1 VKRVGVFPGAALAAR
16 RRLFDALEQAFP
28 VRFEPAHEPDASAAA
43 APSGTFD
50 ALVAFAEPP
59 VAGAHVAAGELAGP
73 AKRFIVDPADGA
85 AVAGRIDF
93 TVSAR
98 LDGRLRGRALAEEH
112 APAAGIDVRAGDEI
126 LARIA
131 DRVVWVK
138 RGDAD
143 VVAGGPA
150 ELRPGGFLR
159 DLVTPGRVIG
169 LLPLVHFLRE
179 VTADLA
185 WERPAPRAAFVVDD
199 PNLHW
204 RSYGYI
210 RYPELVRSAR
220 EHRYHAV
227 MAMVALDG
235 WYAHG
240 DTVRLF
246 RESGDVL
253 SLVVHGN
260 DHRRH
265 DLERAAT
272 SADARRVL
280 AAAQARIGR
289 FERRT
294 GLEVGRVMVPPH
306 EACSAA
312 CMEAMAEMGFDA
324 ACATRAY
331 LWLGFGSPPSAYNA
345 PWPDHVLSGW
355 QMTELLPNGFPVL
368 IRREPQQADD
378 VMLRR
383 FFDQP
388 LILYAHAW
396 DFADGLGPLER
407 AAALVN
413 SWPGVVWAPLPDVA
427 AACYETRLEATTLRV
442 RPFARRV
449 RVPVPEGV
457 EKVAIEPPLRAAG
470 FEREP
475 IAVAG
480 PGTLEIAFGAPAT
493 TVNGHRRR
501 FDGPAIARRLLVE
514 ARDRLQPLVR

>member
-1 VKRVGVFPGAALAAR
+1 VKLVGVFPGAAFAAR
-16 RRLFDALEQAFP
+16 KRLFDALEQAFP
-28 VRFEPAHEPDASAAA
+28 VRFEAAGESAAR
-43 APSGTFD
+43 FD
-50 ALVAFAEPP
+50 ALVAFGDLPDAAPP
-59 VAGAHVAAGELAGP
+59 KQL
-73 AKRFIVDPADGA
+73 RIDPVDGA
-85 AVAGRIDF
+85 AAGRVAF
-93 TVSAR
+93 TASPR
-98 LDGRLRGRALAEEH
+98 LDARLRGRRLAEEH
-112 APAAGIDVRAGDEI
+112 APAAGIDVRAGDEV
-126 LARIA
+126 LARA
-131 DRVVWVK
+131 GDRVVWVR

-204 RSYGYI
+204 RSYGYV

-220 EHRYHAV
+220 QHGYHAV
-227 MAMVALDG
+227 MAMVPLDG
-235 WYAHG
+235 WYAHR

-246 RESGDVL
+246 RDSGDVL

-265 DLERAAT
+265 DLERPT
-272 SADARRVL
+272 TRADALRVL

-294 GLEVGRVMVPPH
+294 GLAVGRVMVPPH

-312 CMEAMAEMGFDA
+312 SMEALAETGFDA

-331 LWLGFGSPPSAYNA
+331 LWVDYGSPPSAYNA

-368 IRREPQQADD
+368 IRREPQQEDD
-378 VMLRR
+378 IVLRR

-388 LILYAHAW
+388 LVMYAHAW
-396 DFADGLGPLER
+396 DFADGLGPFER

-413 SWPGVVWAPLPDVA
+413 SWPEVEWAPLPEIA
-427 AACYETRLEATTLRV
+427 AACYETRLEGTTLHV
-442 RPFARRV
+442 RPFARRI
-449 RVPVPEGV
+449 RVAVPEGV
-457 EKVAIEPPLRAAG
+457 EQVAIAPPPRAAG

-475 IAVAG
+475 IAVTSPA
-480 PGTLEIAFGAPAT
+480 TLELAFGPAT
-493 TVNGHRRR
+493 RVNGHRPR
-501 FDGPAIARRLLVE
+501 FDGPAVARRLLVE